1 MIVFI
6 DSQGI
11 SMLLNVS
18 VFHFLLLLN
27 NILFQLAFELCGPI

>member
-27 NILFQLAFELCGPI
+27 NILFQLAFEQCGPI